1 MFHWWWVEPVEPVFS
16 CFFLQPFQGLLPG
29 FMSALT
35 ACSAQKQWQRALC
48 LYETLEGG
56 LAWRE
61 VSMNLGHTGIPQ
73 RKMNMM
79 LLPDT
84 TCTKPHWIWEAF
96 HKCCHTKDVSRHIC
110 SIHIYIYNSI
120 ILYYCILSKHV
131 WHSPQ
136 ILCGWFAF
144 SVTARPL
151 GPGVN
156 MPKSLIIE
164 LNPLVMLSFW
174 RFRLTQFDPPFQ

>member
-110 SIHIYIYNSI
+110 SIHIYII
-120 ILYYCILSKHV
+120 VLYCITVFCLNT
-131 WHSPQ
+131 
-136 ILCGWFAF
+136 CGI
-144 SVTARPL
+144 P
-151 GPGVN
+151 
-156 MPKSLIIE
+156 PKSY
-164 LNPLVMLSFW
+164 VADSH
-174 RFRLTQFDPPFQ
+174 FQSRRGHWDLGWTCQNH